1 MYIYYKY
8 LLIILLILL
17 IFLTIYHIKFYYKY
31 HNTYEISQL
40 DFNNTDYTKE
50 IIDNIIYDKKLAIII
65 LHEDDNLIG
74 NKEMF
79 LKDTILT
86 NSEKKI
92 VFPKKYLKELGFL
105 NLALSSPLNYNI
117 LSSLE
122 DVKIGLINKN
132 LILNSKVS
140 INENKEE
147 FCVICQD
154 NILEKQ
160 IIRTLKCLHSFD
172 LECIDNWLINN
183 KKCPTCKFEI

>member
-1 MYIYYKY
+1 MEDYTNLPPGRNRMLVYSNYLVNRNRYRSRNSNITSRLQISPIRNIRNLPARLSISERYPIYYHP
-8 LLIILLILL
+8 IIT
-17 IFLTIYHIKFYYKY
+17 TI
-31 HNTYEISQL
+31 NP
-40 DFNNTDYTKE
+40 
-50 IIDNIIYDKKLAIII
+50 
-65 LHEDDNLIG
+65 ED
-74 NKEMF
+74 M
-79 LKDTILT
+79 
-86 NSEKKI
+86 
-92 VFPKKYLKELGFL
+92 
-105 NLALSSPLNYNI
+105 SPLNYNI
-117 LSSLE
+117 LSSLD

-140 INENKEE
+140 INENKDE

>member
-1 MYIYYKY
+1 MNYTNLPPGRNRMLAYSNYLVNRNRNRNRNRTRNRNRITLQISPIRNISNLPARLSISVRYPMYYP
-8 LLIILLILL
+8 
-17 IFLTIYHIKFYYKY
+17 
-31 HNTYEISQL
+31 
-40 DFNNTDYTKE
+40 
-50 IIDNIIYDKKLAIII
+50 AIIS
-65 LHEDDNLIG
+65 
-74 NKEMF
+74 
-79 LKDTILT
+79 TI
-86 NSEKKI
+86 NPNDI
-92 VFPKKYLKELGFL
+92 
-105 NLALSSPLNYNI
+105 SPLNYNI